1 MDGIAGVNVKVTPSM
16 WTLLKNILSG
26 VSFRIALLM
35 PVFLVG
41 MITGLTAQRSDS
53 WAAVDS
59 IALQMPGSSART
71 ATGIAEYICAHFT
84 TQTQQSRAA
93 FIWVAENIR
102 YDVDNMF
109 ATNFYRDTSEIV
121 EKVLKKRKGVCMHYA
136 GLFNAIMNEVGI
148 KSYVVAGYTRQNGT
162 VNNLPHAWCAALI
175 DSAWYLFDPTWGSGY
190 VRDGKF
196 VREVNN
202 DYFKAGPKQFISSHM
217 PFDPLWQLLY
227 HPLTNREFYEGKGAA
242 DTGRS
247 YFNYPDSLN
256 KYEQQT
262 ELERLVSSNRRIEIN
277 GVINSLIADQLQHNK
292 EGIAYFNAKRDI
304 DKYNTAVNSYNNGID
319 QLNRFI
325 SYRNKQ
331 FTPEKP
337 DSEIRQM
344 VDTAEY
350 FLADALR
357 NLGEVTDPHPE
368 VAKTMTQLNKQI
380 HNAMATLNE
389 QKAFLEKY
397 FTTDKMLRKTLF
409 YR

>member
-1 MDGIAGVNVKVTPSM
+1 MRFHPIF
-16 WTLLKNILSG
+16 ILSG
-26 VSFRIALLM
+26 GFARTGLLI
-35 PVFLVG
+35 PIFLVSL
-41 MITGLTAQRSDS
+41 ISCITAQKSDP

-71 ATGIAEYICAHFT
+71 ATGIAEYISARFM
-84 TQTQQSRAA
+84 TQTEQSRAA

-109 ATNFYRDTSEIV
+109 AINFYQDTSEII

-136 GLFNAIMNEVGI
+136 GLFNELMNEVGI

-175 DSAWYLFDPTWGSGY
+175 DSTWCLFDPTWGSGY

-202 DYFKAGPKQFISSHM
+202 DYYKARPEQFISSHM

-227 HPLTNREFYEGKGAA
+227 HPLTNREFYEGKAAA
-242 DTGRS
+242 DPSRS
-247 YFNYPDSLN
+247 YFNYPDSLK
-256 KYEQQT
+256 KYEQQS
-262 ELERLVSSNRRIEIN
+262 EMQRLVSSNRRIEGN

-292 EGIAYFNAKRDI
+292 EGIAYFNAKKDI
-304 DKYNTAVNSYNNGID
+304 DKYNAAVNSYNYGID
-319 QLNRFI
+319 QLNQFI
-325 SYRNKQ
+325 SYRNRQ

-350 FLADALR
+350 FLTDALR
-357 NLGEVTDPHPE
+357 SLGEVTDPHPE
-368 VAKTMTQLNKQI
+368 VARTVTQLNTQI
-380 HNAMATLNE
+380 HQAMATLNE
-389 QKAFLEKY
+389 QKAFLERY
-397 FTTDKMLRKTLF
+397 FRTPKMSRRTLF